1 MHELP
6 TTCRKSTF
14 QLPSFE
20 DGYRSCGQSVSY
32 ISRSKRILEV
42 FPLYPRV
49 IRRTLLGKGI
59 YMHFP
64 NRRCATGTDDEEE
77 EGECHPLLELSS
89 RVPHSTCTPL
99 VTRSASIRPEH
110 EVGFAWKRTYR
121 ADLNQR

>member
-1 MHELP
+1 MNFPQHVENRHFNFLLSKMAIEVAGNQ
-6 TTCRKSTF
+6 CHILVDLS
-14 QLPSFE
+14 SF
-20 DGYRSCGQSVSY
+20 
-32 ISRSKRILEV
+32 LEV
-42 FPLYPRV
+42 FPLYSRV

-64 NRRCATGTDDEEE
+64 NHRCATGTDDEEE

-89 RVPHSTCTPL
+89 RVPHSTCMPL

-110 EVGFAWKRTYR
+110 EVGFARKRIYR